1 MVSITS
7 VIFIIISI
15 ALCAAFPLTILIYTH
30 RRYGV
35 SWKVVLAG
43 SMAFII
49 SQPMLR
55 INILNGLNNSIW
67 FSINVMQDYIIY
79 SLFLGITAGIFEETA
94 RFICFKFFLKNKC
107 QWHSGIA
114 FGAAHGGIE
123 AMIFAFPACINNLI
137 YSLSINSGKF
147 ESMLTK
153 SGISSNVISQMKV
166 SLISA
171 KSYLFIIPG
180 LERVFAITLH
190 IAMSLMVLYAV
201 KYKKSIY
208 FLYAILFHALVD
220 SPLGVFRH
228 FGVNVMFSELYVSIM
243 ALISIIII
251 FKFVNKFKT
260 EEKLD
265 LSIKY

>member
-1 MVSITS
+1 MVSGLS
-7 VIFIIISI
+7 VILIIMSI
-15 ALCAAFPLTILIYTH
+15 ALCVAFPLGILIQMY

-94 RFICFKFFLKNKC
+94 RFTCFKFFLENKS

-171 KSYLFIIPG
+171 KSYLFLIPG
-180 LERVFAITLH
+180 LERVFAIIHH

-208 FLYAILFHALVD
+208 FLYAILFHALVN
-220 SPLGVFRH
+220 SPLGVFMH
-228 FGVNVMFSELYVSIM
+228 FGVNVILIELYVMIM
-243 ALISIIII
+243 ALMSILII
-251 FKFVNKFKT
+251 FKFKSKFNT
-260 EEKLD
+260 EERLEV
-265 LSIKY
+265 SIE